1 MRVYEFIR
9 LLFIYFL
16 VNLNFDLEKI
26 SRFAL
31 NSSESVI
38 CISIDGV
45 SMMID
50 LHRTASFDIL
60 LLLLFPPSRGDMS
73 SLHELVP

>member
-9 LLFIYFL
+9 LLFIHFL
-16 VNLNFDLEKI
+16 VNLNFDLDKI

-31 NSSESVI
+31 NSSECHLYLDLRV
-38 CISIDGV
+38 SI
-45 SMMID
+45 MID
-50 LHRTASFDIL
+50 LHRTASFDI

-73 SLHELVP
+73 SLHELVL